1 MSAFNN
7 VTISNRAPGGYIDA
21 IKAAESKGRSFALE
35 EVAGNCVAL
44 NVEVKEIS
52 LEEAGLVK
60 QDRFEMSEFDPRET
74 ISGLFG
80 VYSEQLYNIEWY
92 YDQPTL
98 PILNNVKYGII
109 RKGFNEDSI
118 AQIAAE
124 VGMRID
130 QLYKNGHYTD
140 NEYHQ
145 LNEEIEYGVKQ
156 WVDRLYSCRASMRMD
171 KFGYN
176 YRDFD
181 KIKQQILR
189 EDPPDF
195 DGLFAL
201 IDQIR
206 SRGVSNVNPK
216 LGKNPVIWS

>member
-1 MSAFNN
+1 MSAFDN

-35 EVAGNCVAL
+35 DVADKCVAL

-60 QDRFEMSEFDPRET
+60 QDSFEMSEFDPRET
-74 ISGLFG
+74 ISDLFG
-80 VYSEQLYNIEWY
+80 VYSEQLYNVEWY

-98 PILNNVKYGII
+98 PILNNVGYGV
-109 RKGFNEDSI
+109 RQMGFNEDSI
-118 AQIAAE
+118 ARIAAE

-130 QLYKNGHYTD
+130 QLYKNGRYTD
-140 NEYHQ
+140 DEYRQ

-156 WVDRLYSCRASMRMD
+156 WVDDLYKCRTAIRME
-171 KFGYN
+171 KFGY
-176 YRDFD
+176 DFRTFD
-181 KIKQQILR
+181 RVKQQLLR

-195 DGLFAL
+195 DGLFTL
-201 IDQIR
+201 IEKIR
-206 SRGVSNVNPK
+206 NRGVSNVNPRR
-216 LGKNPVIWS
+216 GKPVIWS

>member
-1 MSAFNN
+1 MSAFDN
-7 VTISNRAPGGYIDA
+7 VTISNRTPGDYINA

-35 EVAGNCVAL
+35 EVADKCVAL

-52 LEEAGLVK
+52 LKEAGLVK
-60 QDRFEMSEFDPRET
+60 QDHFEMSEFDPRET
-74 ISGLFG
+74 ISDLFG
-80 VYSEQLYNIEWY
+80 VYSEQLYNVEWY

-98 PILNNVKYGII
+98 PILNNVGYGV
-109 RKGFNEDSI
+109 RQMGFNEDSI

-130 QLYKNGHYTD
+130 QIYKNGRYTD
-140 NEYHQ
+140 DEYRQ

-181 KIKQQILR
+181 KIKQQLLR
-189 EDPPDF
+189 DDPPDF
-195 DGLFAL
+195 DGIFAL
-201 IDQIR
+201 IEQIR
-206 SRGVSNVNPK
+206 NRGVSSVNPRR
-216 LGKNPVIWS
+216 GKPVIWS